1 MKLFGREAVL
11 RSLVAVALTLT
22 APRSFAEEKTAALS
36 TSPAPEAAL
45 PPLSSFEKTVRALW
59 PPPAKLWPPR
69 ASPLLSTGLCVC
81 YALTFASLSQVG
93 EIPASGILFKDVIKV
108 MRFKD
113 PKVSGVELFV
123 SEYERPLTERL
134 ARNFFSD
141 PTQAAVTCVR
151 TGPVTLADDIDSSTI
166 GEEVFSQARALLFK
180 SVKVRRLYDR
190 ESGTIIYVSYSERLN
205 KQEDENKSRFK
216 TSICAVNVR

>member
-1 MKLFGREAVL
+1 MGSPFGFLESDEMKLFGREAVL

-45 PPLSSFEKTVRALW
+45 PPLSSFEKTV
-59 PPPAKLWPPR
+59 
-69 ASPLLSTGLCVC
+69 
-81 YALTFASLSQVG
+81 G

-134 ARNFFSD
+134 
-141 PTQAAVTCVR
+141 
-151 TGPVTLADDIDSSTI
+151 
-166 GEEVFSQARALLFK
+166 
-180 SVKVRRLYDR
+180 YDR

-216 TSICAVNVR
+216 TSICAVKLDERPCAPNTKFKLI